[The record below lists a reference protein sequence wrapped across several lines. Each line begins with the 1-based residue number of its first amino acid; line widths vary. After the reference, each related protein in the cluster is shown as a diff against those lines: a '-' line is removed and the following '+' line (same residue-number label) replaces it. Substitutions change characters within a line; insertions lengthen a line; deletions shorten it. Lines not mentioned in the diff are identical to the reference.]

1 MLETTRELGHAVGA
15 TVAATVL
22 ALSLPT
28 GIDTLT
34 KSVAGVYFVEGF
46 RLASLMVVLTLVL
59 GAALAYIQTMSR
71 RPPSTQPSYQ
81 AGNDD

>member
-1 MLETTRELGHAVGA
+1 MLPGPVSNALIAS
-15 TVAATVL
+15 
-22 ALSLPT
+22 LSLPA

-34 KSVAGVYFVEGF
+34 KSVAGVYFVQGF